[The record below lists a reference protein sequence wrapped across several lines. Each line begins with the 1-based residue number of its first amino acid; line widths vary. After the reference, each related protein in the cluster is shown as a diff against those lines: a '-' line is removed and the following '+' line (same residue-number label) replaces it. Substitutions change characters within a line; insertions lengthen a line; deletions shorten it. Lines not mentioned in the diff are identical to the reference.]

1 MDRIALVAALIAV
14 LAGCATGI
22 ARMNGET
29 GMQRYQD
36 YVGAPIDQFTA
47 FDFNGWELAGRDQV
61 VVWTGVNEAYLIRV
75 WSTCT
80 DLNFAHRIGV
90 TSTGHTVSRLES
102 IRVGRQRCPI
112 EDIRPIDVH
121 GYKADRAL
129 AHEQPTPQS

>member
-1 MDRIALVAALIAV
+1 MNNKFSCWICALVAGLVLWLPAAGAADVAAGSGLGLEQAGVAAV
-14 LAGCATGI
+14 VSYL
-22 ARMNGET
+22 
-29 GMQRYQD
+29 
-36 YVGAPIDQFTA
+36 
-47 FDFNGWELAGRDQV
+47 
-61 VVWTGVNEAYLIRV
+61 VWTGVNEAYLIRV